1 MSGEYQW
8 PRSSYSAVGEDEG
21 LLVGALAGLDHDGG
35 GVGSRCTCMAFLTG
49 LCVRYHHFN
58 IVY

>member
-35 GVGSRCTCMAFLTG
+35 GGGKSVHVHGISHWVVCEISPL
-49 LCVRYHHFN
+49 
-58 IVY
+58 